1 MDVDLSNH
9 ELFVPSVPHHVFDW
23 LRENAAVSFNPLPD
37 GDGFWN
43 LVRHAD
49 VVYASRHHEIFSSAR
64 GVNIEDAHGG
74 WELAMVNMDPP
85 KHTRIRSLVS
95 KGFHP
100 KTINAMEPHIRDIA
114 RRIVDGV
121 AAKGEC
127 DFVTEV
133 SAQLPLAVIA
143 EMIGVPR
150 EDHAKIFDWSNRLIA
165 GGAGSDA
172 EYGGSIED
180 ATAAAMEMWQYW
192 GEIAAKRR
200 ADPKED
206 LTTILINA
214 EIDGDRLDDMEFN
227 IFLLLLAVAGN
238 ETTRNLIS
246 GGMQLLMENPE
257 QRDRLLEEPTLLPS
271 AINEMLRMISPVMH
285 FRRSITRDI
294 AVGGQEMRAGDKILL
309 WYVAANRDPEA
320 FPDPHRFDVGRN
332 PGEHVTFGGGGAHFC
347 LGFSLAEVEIK
358 IMFEELLARL
368 PDMALAGPVQRLASN
383 FVNGIKHMPVKFTPE
398 RG

>member
-9 ELFVPSVPHHVFDW
+9 ELFVPSVPHDVFDW
-23 LRENAAVSFNPLPD
+23 LRENAAVSWNPLEGD
-37 GDGFWN
+37 DGFWN

-100 KTINAMEPHIRDIA
+100 KTINAMVPHIREIA
-114 RRIVDGV
+114 KRIVDGV

-133 SAQLPLAVIA
+133 SAELPLAVIA

-150 EDHAKIFDWSNRLIA
+150 EDHHKIFDWSNRLIA
-165 GGAGSDA
+165 GGAGSDP

-180 ATAAAMEMWQYW
+180 AHRRRDRDVGLLGRDRRQASRRAEGRPHHDPRRGRDRRRPARRHGVQHLPAAARRRRQRNHAEPDLRRHAAAD
-192 GEIAAKRR
+192 GEPRAAR
-200 ADPKED
+200 AAPRESG
-206 LTTILINA
+206 A
-214 EIDGDRLDDMEFN
+214 
-227 IFLLLLAVAGN
+227 LL
-238 ETTRNLIS
+238 
-246 GGMQLLMENPE
+246 Q
-257 QRDRLLEEPTLLPS
+257 S
-271 AINEMLRMISPVMH
+271 AINEMLRMVSPVMH
-285 FRRSITRDI
+285 FRRSIMRDASI
-294 AVGGQEMRAGDKILL
+294 GGQEMRDGDKILM

-320 FPDPHRFDVGRN
+320 FPDPHRFDIEPQPRRARDVRRRREPLLSG
-332 PGEHVTFGGGGAHFC
+332 
-347 LGFSLAEVEIK
+347 
-358 IMFEELLARL
+358 LLARR
-368 PDMALAGPVQRLASN
+368 DRDQDHVRGASRAAARHGARRAR
-383 FVNGIKHMPVKFTPE
+383 FSVSHRTS
-398 RG
+398 

>member
-9 ELFVPSVPHHVFDW
+9 DLFVPSVPHDVFDW
-23 LRENAAVSFNPLPD
+23 LRENAAVAWNPLEGD
-37 GDGFWN
+37 DGFWN

-64 GVNIEDAHGG
+64 GTNIEDAHGG

-100 KTINAMEPHIRDIA
+100 RTISAMEPHIRDIA

-133 SAQLPLAVIA
+133 SALLPLAVIA

-150 EDHAKIFDWSNRLIA
+150 EDHQKIFDWSNRLIA
-165 GGAGSDA
+165 GGAGSDP
-172 EYGGSIED
+172 EYGGSLED
-180 ATAAAMEMWQYW
+180 ARAAAIEMWAYW
-192 GEIAAKRR
+192 DEIAAKRR
-200 ADPKED
+200 IEPKDD

-214 EIDGDRLDDMEFN
+214 EIDGDRLDSMEFN

-246 GGMQLLMENPE
+246 GGMQLLMENPD
-257 QRDRLLEEPTLLPS
+257 QRERLLAEPGLFPS

-285 FRRSITRDI
+285 FRRSLTRDA
-294 AVGGQEMRAGDKILL
+294 AVGGQEMRAGDKVLL

-320 FPDPHRFDVGRN
+320 FPDPHRFDIARN
-332 PGEHVTFGGGGAHFC
+332 PGEHVTFGGGGNHFC
-347 LGFSLAEVEIK
+347 LGFSLAETEIK

-368 PDMALAGPVQRLASN
+368 PDMTLNGPVQRLASN

-398 RG
+398 RV

>member
-1 MDVDLSNH
+1 MNVDLSDH
-9 ELFVPSVPHHVFDW
+9 SLFVPSVPHDAFDW
-23 LRENAAVSFNPLPD
+23 LRENAGVWWNPLPE

-43 LVRHAD
+43 LVKHAD
-49 VVYASRHHEIFSSAR
+49 VVHASRHHEVFSSAR

-100 KTINAMEPHIRDIA
+100 KTITAMEPHIRDIA
-114 RRIVDGV
+114 RHIVDGV
-121 AAKGEC
+121 AARGEC

-133 SAQLPLAVIA
+133 SALLPLAVIA

-150 EDHAKIFDWSNRLIA
+150 EDHQQIFDWSNRLIA
-165 GGAGSDA
+165 GGAGSDP
-172 EYGGSIED
+172 EYGGSLED
-180 ATAAAMEMWQYW
+180 ATAAAMEMWAYW
-192 GEIAAKRR
+192 GKIAAKRR
-200 ADPKED
+200 AEPKDD
-206 LTTILINA
+206 LTTILVEA

-257 QRDRLLEEPTLLPS
+257 QRERLIEDQSLLPS
-271 AINEMLRMISPVMH
+271 AINEMLRMVSPVMH
-285 FRRSITRDI
+285 FRRSLTRDI
-294 AVGGQEMRAGDKILL
+294 AVRGQEMRAGEKVLL

-320 FPDPHRFDVGRN
+320 FPEPHRFDVTRN

-347 LGFSLAEVEIK
+347 LGFSLAETEIR
-358 IMFEELLARL
+358 IMFEELLTRL
-368 PDMALAGPVQRLASN
+368 PDMALTGPVERLASN

-398 RG
+398 RA